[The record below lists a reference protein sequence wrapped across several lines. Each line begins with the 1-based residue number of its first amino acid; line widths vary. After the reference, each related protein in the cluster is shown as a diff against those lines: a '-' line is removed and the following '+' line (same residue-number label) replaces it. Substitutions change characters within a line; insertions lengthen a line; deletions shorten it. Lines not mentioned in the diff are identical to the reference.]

1 MTSAT
6 AEFLTQAEAHAAAGT
21 LQGGDLVVVDKRSEI
36 VEEAPPPPYN
46 TAALLEDATARLEWE
61 AAKVMRVAQSLFEG
75 IELYGVHTGLITYHR
90 TDSIQ
95 AAPEAVQECRQV
107 IARLYGQDALP
118 QKRPLAVSGRV
129 NVSPTPRRWFEFFKS
144 KGSDSLA
151 LNLSFIPR
159 RWRSVTPPT
168 EPDETAHEAIRPT
181 SAARLPDNLAIHLDA
196 DALALYR
203 LIWER
208 FIASQMR
215 PARYRVTTVEL
226 EAQA

>member
-6 AEFLTQAEAHAAAGT
+6 AEFLTQAEASAAASA
-21 LQGGDLVVVDKRSEI
+21 LEGGDLVVVDKRSEI
-36 VEEAPPPPYN
+36 IEEAPPPPYN
-46 TAALLEDATARLEWE
+46 TAALLEDATARLEWD

-90 TDSIQ
+90 TDSTS
-95 AAPEAVQECRQV
+95 AAPEAVQECRQA
-107 IARLYGQDALP
+107 IGRLYGQDALP
-118 QKRPLAVSGRV
+118 PDRPAPVVVSRG
-129 NVSPTPRRWFEFFKS
+129 NVSPTTRRWFER
-144 KGSDSLA
+144 
-151 LNLSFIPR
+151 FIPR
-159 RWRSVTPPT
+159 RSQPAIPAQPA
-168 EPDETAHEAIRPT
+168 ESAHEAIRPT
-181 SAARLPDNLAIHLDA
+181 AAARLPDSLALHLED

-215 PARYRVTTVEL
+215 PARYRLTTVEL